1 MALGICEEGLMN
13 KENKVILISFVL
25 FLISI
30 TATFLII
37 KNPNSNQYTT
47 VLPSPQSTN
56 KNQSNQNNTHE
67 QSSEQKVI
75 TELLNS
81 TSSTYGNRELKKYS
95 IVKEQGEFKLV
106 ALEIYS
112 EKFKSTYSVYVVL
125 RSNSVITG
133 VNDKKSPDALK
144 NIGVPADIISEYK
157 RNRSDV

>member
-1 MALGICEEGLMN
+1 MN
-13 KENKVILISFVL
+13 KENKVILISSVL

-37 KNPNSNQYTT
+37 KNPDSNQYTT
-47 VLPSPQSTN
+47 ILSSSQNTN
-56 KNQSNQNNTHE
+56 KNPSNQNNTHE

-106 ALEIYS
+106 ILEIYS
-112 EKFKSTYSVYVVL
+112 EKIKSTYDSYAIL
-125 RSNSVITG
+125 RNNSVVTG
-133 VNDKKSPDALK
+133 VNDRKSSDALK
-144 NIGVPADIISEYK
+144 SIGVPADIINEYR
-157 RNRSDV
+157 RNQSDV

>member
-1 MALGICEEGLMN
+1 MN
-13 KENKVILISFVL
+13 KENKVILISSVL

-37 KNPNSNQYTT
+37 KNPDSNQYTT
-47 VLPSPQSTN
+47 ILSSSQNANENP
-56 KNQSNQNNTHE
+56 SNQNNTHE

-112 EKFKSTYSVYVVL
+112 EKFKSTYNTYAVQ
-125 RSNSVITG
+125 RNNSVITG
-133 VNDKKSPDALK
+133 VNDRKSPDTLK
-144 NIGVPADIISEYK
+144 NIGVPTDIINEYK

>member
-1 MALGICEEGLMN
+1 MALGVRKEGIMN
-13 KENKVILISFVL
+13 KENKVILISSVL

-37 KNPNSNQYTT
+37 KNPDNNQYTT
-47 VLPSPQSTN
+47 ILSSSQNTN
-56 KNQSNQNNTHE
+56 ENQSSQNNTHE

-106 ALEIYS
+106 TLEIYS
-112 EKFKSTYSVYVVL
+112 EKIKSTYNIYAIL
-125 RSNSVITG
+125 RNNSVITG
-133 VNDKKSPDALK
+133 VNDRKSPDALK
-144 NIGVPADIISEYK
+144 SISVPTDIINEYK
-157 RNRSDV
+157 RNQSDV

>member
-1 MALGICEEGLMN
+1 MD
-13 KENKVILISFVL
+13 KENKVILISSVL

-37 KNPNSNQYTT
+37 KNPDSNQYTT
-47 VLPSPQSTN
+47 ILSSSQNTN
-56 KNQSNQNNTHE
+56 KNPSNQNNTHE

-106 ALEIYS
+106 TLEIYS
-112 EKFKSTYSVYVVL
+112 EKIKSTYNVYVIL
-125 RSNSVITG
+125 RNNSVITG
-133 VNDKKSPDALK
+133 VNDRKSPDALK
-144 NIGVPADIISEYK
+144 NIGVPADIINEYK
-157 RNRSDV
+157 RNQSDV

>member
-1 MALGICEEGLMN
+1 MN
-13 KENKVILISFVL
+13 KENKVILISSVL

-37 KNPNSNQYTT
+37 KNPDSNQYTT
-47 VLPSPQSTN
+47 ILSSSQNTN
-56 KNQSNQNNTHE
+56 ENQSSQNNTHE

-106 ALEIYS
+106 TLEIYS
-112 EKFKSTYSVYVVL
+112 EKFKSTYNTYAVL
-125 RSNSVITG
+125 RNNSVITG
-133 VNDKKSPDALK
+133 VNDRKSPDALK
-144 NIGVPADIISEYK
+144 SISVPADIINEYK
-157 RNRSDV
+157 RNQSDV

>member
-1 MALGICEEGLMN
+1 MN
-13 KENKVILISFVL
+13 KENKVILISSVL
-25 FLISI
+25 FLVSV
-30 TATFLII
+30 TAAFLIV
-37 KNPNSNQYTT
+37 KNPDSTQYTT
-47 VLPSPQSTN
+47 VLSSSQNTN
-56 KNQSNQNNTHE
+56 DNPSNQNNTRE

-112 EKFKSTYSVYVVL
+112 EKFKSTYNTYAIL
-125 RSNSVITG
+125 RNNSVITG
-133 VNDKKSPDALK
+133 VNNRESPDALK
-144 NIGVPADIISEYK
+144 SIGVPADIISEYK

>member
-1 MALGICEEGLMN
+1 MN
-13 KENKVILISFVL
+13 KENKVILISSVL

-37 KNPNSNQYTT
+37 KNPDSNQYTT
-47 VLPSPQSTN
+47 ILSSSQNTN
-56 KNQSNQNNTHE
+56 ENSSNPNNAHE

-112 EKFKSTYSVYVVL
+112 EKFKSTYNTYAIL
-125 RSNSVITG
+125 RNNSVITG
-133 VNDKKSPDALK
+133 VNDRESPDALK
-144 NIGVPADIISEYK
+144 SIGVPTDIINEYK

>member
-13 KENKVILISFVL
+13 KENKVILISFIL

-30 TATFLII
+30 MATFLII

-47 VLPSPQSTN
+47 VLPSPQNTN
-56 KNQSNQNNTHE
+56 ENQSNQNNTHE

-81 TSSTYGNRELKKYS
+81 ASSTYGNRELKKYS

-133 VNDKKSPDALK
+133 VNDRKSPDALK

>member
-81 TSSTYGNRELKKYS
+81 TSST
-95 IVKEQGEFKLV
+95 I
-106 ALEIYS
+106 
-112 EKFKSTYSVYVVL
+112 KSFINLLSSSATYIFDLLFSH
-125 RSNSVITG
+125 S
-133 VNDKKSPDALK
+133 
-144 NIGVPADIISEYK
+144 
-157 RNRSDV
+157 

>member
-1 MALGICEEGLMN
+1 MD

-30 TATFLII
+30 MATFLII
-37 KNPNSNQYTT
+37 KNPDSNQYTT
-47 VLPSPQSTN
+47 ILSSSQNTN
-56 KNQSNQNNTHE
+56 KNPSNQNNTHE

-106 ALEIYS
+106 ILEIYS
-112 EKFKSTYSVYVVL
+112 EKIKSTYDSYAIL
-125 RSNSVITG
+125 RNNSVVTG
-133 VNDKKSPDALK
+133 VNDRKSSDALK
-144 NIGVPADIISEYK
+144 SIGVPADIINEYR
-157 RNRSDV
+157 RNQSDV

>member
-1 MALGICEEGLMN
+1 MALGVREEGLMN
-13 KENKVILISFVL
+13 KDNKIILISSVL

-37 KNPNSNQYTT
+37 KNPDSNQYTT
-47 VLPSPQSTN
+47 ILSSSQNTN
-56 KNQSNQNNTHE
+56 ENPSNQNNTRE

-95 IVKEQGEFKLV
+95 MVKEQGEFKLV
-106 ALEIYS
+106 ILEIYS
-112 EKFKSTYSVYVVL
+112 EKIKSTYDVYVIL
-125 RSNSVITG
+125 RNNSVVTG
-133 VNDKKSPDALK
+133 VNDRKSPDALK
-144 NIGVPADIISEYK
+144 SIGVPTDIINEYK

>member
-1 MALGICEEGLMN
+1 MN
-13 KENKVILISFVL
+13 KDNKIILISSVL

-37 KNPNSNQYTT
+37 KNPDSNQYTT
-47 VLPSPQSTN
+47 ILSSSQNTN
-56 KNQSNQNNTHE
+56 ENPSNQNNTRE

-95 IVKEQGEFKLV
+95 MVKEQGEFKLV
-106 ALEIYS
+106 ILEIYS
-112 EKFKSTYSVYVVL
+112 EKIKSTYDVYVIL
-125 RSNSVITG
+125 RNNSVVTG
-133 VNDKKSPDALK
+133 VNDRKSPDALK
-144 NIGVPADIISEYK
+144 SIGVPTDIINEYK

>member
-1 MALGICEEGLMN
+1 MD

-30 TATFLII
+30 MATFLII
-37 KNPNSNQYTT
+37 KNPDSNQYTT
-47 VLPSPQSTN
+47 ILSSSQNTN
-56 KNQSNQNNTHE
+56 KNPSNQNNTHE

-106 ALEIYS
+106 ILEIYS
-112 EKFKSTYSVYVVL
+112 EKIKSTYDSYAIL
-125 RSNSVITG
+125 RNNSVVTG
-133 VNDKKSPDALK
+133 VNDRESPDALK
-144 NIGVPADIISEYK
+144 SISVPADVINEYR
-157 RNRSDV
+157 RNQSDV

>member
-1 MALGICEEGLMN
+1 MD

-30 TATFLII
+30 MATFLII
-37 KNPNSNQYTT
+37 KNPDSNQYTT
-47 VLPSPQSTN
+47 ILSSSQNTN
-56 KNQSNQNNTHE
+56 ENPSNQNNTHK

-112 EKFKSTYSVYVVL
+112 EKIKSTYNIYAIL
-125 RSNSVITG
+125 RNNSVITG
-133 VNDKKSPDALK
+133 VNDRKSPDALK
-144 NIGVPADIISEYK
+144 KY
-157 RNRSDV
+157 

>member
-1 MALGICEEGLMN
+1 MALGVREEGLMN
-13 KENKVILISFVL
+13 KDNKIILISSVL

-37 KNPNSNQYTT
+37 KNPDSNQYTT
-47 VLPSPQSTN
+47 ILSSSQNTN
-56 KNQSNQNNTHE
+56 ENPSNQNNTRE

-106 ALEIYS
+106 ILEIYS
-112 EKFKSTYSVYVVL
+112 EKIKSTYDVYVIL
-125 RSNSVITG
+125 RNNSVVTG
-133 VNDKKSPDALK
+133 VNDRKSPDALK
-144 NIGVPADIISEYK
+144 SIGVPTDIINEYK
-157 RNRSDV
+157 RNKSDV

>member
-1 MALGICEEGLMN
+1 MN
-13 KENKVILISFVL
+13 KENKVILISSVL

-37 KNPNSNQYTT
+37 KNPDSNQYTT
-47 VLPSPQSTN
+47 ILSSPQNTN
-56 KNQSNQNNTHE
+56 ENQSNQNNTHE
-67 QSSEQKVI
+67 QSSGQKVI

-106 ALEIYS
+106 TLEIYS
-112 EKFKSTYSVYVVL
+112 EKFKSTYNTYAVL
-125 RSNSVITG
+125 RNNSVITG
-133 VNDKKSPDALK
+133 VNDRKSPDALK
-144 NIGVPADIISEYK
+144 SIGVPTDIINEYK